1 MNKTENSCNS
11 TEKTHKLKIE
21 SKVLGTERNANH
33 KEDRK
38 I

>member
-1 MNKTENSCNS
+1 MNKTENSCDS
-11 TEKTHKLKIE
+11 TEKAHKLKLE
-21 SKVLGTERNANH
+21 RKVLGTKRNANH